1 MRTWWSLNPDYHYML
16 LSDADCDAFVAA
28 HAEGWGTTYGGGD
41 ESEDEGRRPRVDPDV
56 LTWLL
61 DRKHYRS

>member
-28 HAEGWGTTYGGGD
+28 HASRLERAAYGLLRTGAQHRGLC
-41 ESEDEGRRPRVDPDV
+41 RTRPP
-56 LTWLL
+56 L
-61 DRKHYRS
+61 RS